1 MTVEQ
6 IAIRQEI
13 RQMLNEAGINKN
25 TMKEMVREVIDEELN
40 KAVKQVM
47 CEMDTESM
55 ISGLANYNFEE
66 KIRKELRSSIDT
78 RVNSIFNRMK
88 ITIDIK
94 NNDGG
99 SSITS
104 D

>member
-25 TMKEMVREVIDEELN
+25 TMKDTVREVIDEELN

-47 CEMDTESM
+47 HEMDLEGK
-55 ISGLANYNFEE
+55 INRFAKDGLQE
-66 KIRKELRSSIDT
+66 KIRKEIKASVDE
-78 RVNSIFNRMK
+78 RVRGVFNRMF
-88 ITIDIK
+88 ITVDIK
-94 NNDGG
+94 NESGE
-99 SSITS
+99 SVISK
-104 D
+104 

>member
-25 TMKEMVREVIDEELN
+25 TMKDLVKEVIDEELA

-47 CEMDTESM
+47 HEMDLDS
-55 ISGLANYNFEE
+55 
-66 KIRKELRSSIDT
+66 KINRAAKVDIEDKIKKEIQNSIRD
-78 RVNSIFNRMK
+78 RVSNIFNRMYLSV
-88 ITIDIK
+88 DIR
-94 NNDGG
+94 NSDGE
-99 SSITS
+99 SVVNK
-104 D
+104 